1 MEFSATLKTLRKTKN
16 LSQTELANYLNVS
29 KSTISMYELGNREPS
44 FDLLQ
49 QISKIFNVSVDYLL
63 GNETEIKN
71 NDAISDIVIKLSQN
85 EKFLNTVNLLYNAS
99 DEQLNAVESMLLA
112 FK

>member
-1 MEFSATLKTLRKTKN
+1 
-16 LSQTELANYLNVS
+16 
-29 KSTISMYELGNREPS
+29 MYELGNREPS

>member
-1 MEFSATLKTLRKTKN
+1 MEFWNIFYGLCNNVGKAPNTVAKELGISSASITWWKKGERNPSQKTLK
-16 LSQTELANYLNVS
+16 SIANYF
-29 KSTISMYELGNREPS
+29 G
-44 FDLLQ
+44 
-49 QISKIFNVSVDYLL
+49 VSVNYLL
-63 GNETEIKN
+63 GKETQIKN